1 MGLLVTP
8 VNIQINENAFVTV
21 HNKNEAYFYSSNML
35 RIASDCANLVNTT
48 KNPKVFFERY
58 NLLINKLENLEKL
71 WLFVYSWGEI
81 FEKVIRFIK
90 LKKDCKK
97 MGNKV

>member
-1 MGLLVTP
+1 MLWYL
-8 VNIQINENAFVTV
+8 ENAKMKLKKMPYIV
-21 HNKNEAYFYSSNML
+21 
-35 RIASDCANLVNTT
+35 VNV
-48 KNPKVFFERY
+48 KK
-58 NLLINKLENLEKL
+58 INKLENLEKL

-97 MGNKV
+97 MENKV

>member
-1 MGLLVTP
+1 MVFIKCE
-8 VNIQINENAFVTV
+8 NEIEENAYIV
-21 HNKNEAYFYSSNML
+21 
-35 RIASDCANLVNTT
+35 VNV
-48 KNPKVFFERY
+48 KK
-58 NLLINKLENLEKL
+58 INKLENLEKL

-97 MGNKV
+97 MENKV

>member
-1 MGLLVTP
+1 MVFIKCE
-8 VNIQINENAFVTV
+8 NEIEENAVYCS
-21 HNKNEAYFYSSNML
+21 KCE
-35 RIASDCANLVNTT
+35 
-48 KNPKVFFERY
+48 K
-58 NLLINKLENLEKL
+58 INKLENLEKL

-97 MGNKV
+97 MENKV

>member
-1 MGLLVTP
+1 MKLKKMPYIV
-8 VNIQINENAFVTV
+8 VNV
-21 HNKNEAYFYSSNML
+21 K
-35 RIASDCANLVNTT
+35 
-48 KNPKVFFERY
+48 K
-58 NLLINKLENLEKL
+58 INKLENLEKL

-97 MGNKV
+97 MENKV